1 MKSKWYVL
9 LTALMIVSTLLVS
22 CGPAE
27 PAAETETGTES
38 GETTSEVMVTSK
50 DPTTWTETAF
60 GDIDTLDVTHAYES
74 AGGEVI
80 ENVYDRLLW
89 YKKDSVTEFVPW
101 LATEVPSLENGGISE
116 DGLTYTFKIRSGVKF
131 HDGSDMTVDDVAF
144 SWARSIL
151 AGGTDSPQWMW
162 MEPLFG
168 AGLLDVSELVAAYD
182 AGVSLEDPKAI
193 YDYVTSA
200 DAVVPYD
207 DRAALGAYS
216 PETLS
221 AVCEYVKSR
230 VVADPE
236 TNTVTYKL
244 AQPWAPFLATFLG
257 YWGSVQSEA
266 WVSANGGWDGDCSNW
281 TEHYAWSSEELNQ
294 YPIGTS
300 AMGTGPY
307 KLDHWT
313 PAEEVVLRANE
324 DFWLTEPAW
333 EGMPTGAPQ
342 LKTVIIKQ
350 VTEFSTRLAMAQAGD
365 ADNNQIGSTED
376 WPILDGFVGAEET
389 YDEYMAGEPAVE
401 VDSSKPFVKISD
413 INAVNTRTD
422 IGFSFTV
429 NTEGGNSFIGSGK
442 LDGDGIPADF
452 FSDVHVRR
460 AFAYCFDYE
469 TYLNDVLQGDGRR
482 APTLMLP
489 GMSGY
494 DENAP
499 QYTYD
504 VEKCREELK
513 ASSLI
518 SEDGTQLFDLGFR
531 FSAVYNVGNTLRQT
545 IAEII
550 QAGMQE
556 AGPQFVVE
564 VVGLPWP
571 SFLRA
576 INAKKIPIFII
587 GWISDYYDTHNW
599 VNTFTVGYYTFKQSF
614 PDELRQ
620 EFNAIAIEGVQ
631 ITDPVARDKF
641 YKDVFNEKYYETCPA
656 ILLYHLINRS
666 YQPRYVN
673 GWYSNAAYSNK
684 WYYVLSKD

>member
-1 MKSKWYVL
+1 
-9 LTALMIVSTLLVS
+9 
-22 CGPAE
+22 
-27 PAAETETGTES
+27 
-38 GETTSEVMVTSK
+38 
-50 DPTTWTETAF
+50 
-60 GDIDTLDVTHAYES
+60 
-74 AGGEVI
+74 
-80 ENVYDRLLW
+80 
-89 YKKDSVTEFVPW
+89 
-101 LATEVPSLENGGISE
+101 
-116 DGLTYTFKIRSGVKF
+116 
-131 HDGSDMTVDDVAF
+131 
-144 SWARSIL
+144 
-151 AGGTDSPQWMW
+151 
-162 MEPLFG
+162 MEPIHHSGCGWNPCLERD
-168 AGLLDVSELVAAYD
+168 LDVSELVAAYE

-513 ASSLI
+513 ASS
-518 SEDGTQLFDLGFR
+518 
-531 FSAVYNVGNTLRQT
+531 
-545 IAEII
+545 
-550 QAGMQE
+550 
-556 AGPQFVVE
+556 
-564 VVGLPWP
+564 
-571 SFLRA
+571 
-576 INAKKIPIFII
+576 
-587 GWISDYYDTHNW
+587 
-599 VNTFTVGYYTFKQSF
+599 
-614 PDELRQ
+614 
-620 EFNAIAIEGVQ
+620 
-631 ITDPVARDKF
+631 
-641 YKDVFNEKYYETCPA
+641 
-656 ILLYHLINRS
+656 
-666 YQPRYVN
+666 
-673 GWYSNAAYSNK
+673 
-684 WYYVLSKD
+684 